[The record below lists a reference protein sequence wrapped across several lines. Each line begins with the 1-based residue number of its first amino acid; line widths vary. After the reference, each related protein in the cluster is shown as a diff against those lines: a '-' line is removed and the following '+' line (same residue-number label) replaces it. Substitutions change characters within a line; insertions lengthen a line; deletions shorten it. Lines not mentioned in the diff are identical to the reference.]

1 MMRIEKRKKSY
12 DTILL
17 IVTMVKCQK
26 CGNSIWT
33 NISSLTI
40 TDEYLKSMKEGSSSY
55 KYGPDHPDWANIARV
70 GNYIMEFQCKKCN
83 FVLSEI
89 CY

>member
-17 IVTMVKCQK
+17 NVTMVKCQK

-33 NISSLTI
+33 NILSLTI
-40 TDEYLKSMKEGSSSY
+40 TDEYLKSMKEGSPSY
-55 KYGPDHPDWANIARV
+55 KYGHEHPDWANIARV